1 MRSFISALL
10 MTALVTVS
18 FVACDNSSAP
28 PAVDSGSKPKE
39 QGRTVVPVDYSK
51 GRAMNARL
59 GKGINLGNSWDGDG
73 RNCTD
78 PSSRPLAKEFRPRN
92 SHRRP

>member
-39 QGRTVVPVDYSK
+39 QGRTVSRLK
-51 GRAMNARL
+51 G
-59 GKGINLGNSWDGDG
+59 GKLNERKD
-73 RNCTD
+73 
-78 PSSRPLAKEFRPRN
+78 
-92 SHRRP
+92 